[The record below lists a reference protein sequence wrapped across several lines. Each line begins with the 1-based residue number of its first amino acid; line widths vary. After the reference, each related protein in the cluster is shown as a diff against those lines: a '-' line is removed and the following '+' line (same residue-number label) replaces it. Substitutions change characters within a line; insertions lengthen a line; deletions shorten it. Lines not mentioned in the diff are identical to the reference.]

1 MHEVTRSACSTSR
14 TLRLVIALIACA
26 AFPLFALLVF
36 GLVQAG
42 VYELATREVSG
53 VGVLRAMPAFW
64 GSQFVSQPTEEP
76 ARAGRRFYIYSGS
89 MGSHVLRDLWSLF
102 TLDPNV
108 VGATRREAL
117 TMVGSGYA
125 AAVLVCA
132 ASTVIGLWLGQCLC
146 GVVYRPSYWSVG
158 AVRREQQG
166 MLRDA
171 LLPAALG
178 AYPVMVALAAIN
190 VLCVDT
196 LGTGI
201 APAMP
206 SLTWAFVLLSAPA
219 VSGAAWA
226 MREYTRVVR
235 SRIGSEEYLCDC
247 DYECRPGQ
255 VCPECGTKTRELP
268 ATLRWRLPVWKGR
281 T

>member
-1 MHEVTRSACSTSR
+1 MV
-14 TLRLVIALIACA
+14 ALFACA
-26 AFPLFALLVF
+26 GFPLFAVLAF

-42 VYELATREVSG
+42 IYELATRDVPG

-64 GSQFVSQPTEEP
+64 DSEFVSQPTDEP
-76 ARAGRRFYIYSGS
+76 PRAGRRFYVYSGS
-89 MGSHVLRDLWSLF
+89 MGAYVFRDLWSVV

-108 VGATRREAL
+108 IGETRREAL
-117 TMVGSGYA
+117 RMVGAGYA

-132 ASTVIGLWLGQCLC
+132 ASTVIGLVVGGWLCRL
-146 GVVYRPSYWSVG
+146 VYRPSYWNIGTVKR
-158 AVRREQQG
+158 ARWEIL
-166 MLRDA
+166 LRSA
-171 LLPAALG
+171 LPAIRWGYGVVFLLT
-178 AYPVMVALAAIN
+178 MIN

-206 SLTWAFVLLSAPA
+206 TLTWSVVLLSAPTL
-219 VSGAAWA
+219 SGATCV
-226 MREYTRVVR
+226 MREYARMVQAVV
-235 SRIGSEEYLCDC
+235 GAEEFLCDC

-255 VCPECGTKTRELP
+255 VCPECGERTRDLP
-268 ATLRWRLPVWKGR
+268 ATLRWRLPVWSER